1 MSASAR
7 QQRQRILLVEDDEQV
22 RLLIEDLLLDSD
34 YEVEATSTVAGGRS
48 LLDLHRYD
56 LLVSDGM
63 LPDGTG
69 MQVAERAQELG
80 MKVLI
85 VTGYA
90 FALPREQLAR
100 YAVLSKPV
108 RMGDL
113 LQAIEQ
119 VLLA

>member
-1 MSASAR
+1 MSESTR
-7 QQRQRILLVEDDEQV
+7 NQRQRILLVEDDEQV
-22 RLLIEDLLLDSD
+22 RLLIEDLLLDLD

-56 LLVSDGM
+56 LLISDGM

-69 MQVAERAQELG
+69 MVVAEKAQELG
-80 MKVLI
+80 VKVLI

-100 YAVLSKPV
+100 YTVLSKPI
-108 RMGDL
+108 RMSDL
-113 LQAIEQ
+113 LQAIQ
-119 VLLA
+119 QALVT

>member
-7 QQRQRILLVEDDEQV
+7 HQRQRILLVEDDEQV

-48 LLDLHRYD
+48 LLDLYRYD

-69 MQVAERAQELG
+69 MMVAERAQALG
-80 MKVLI
+80 VKVLI

-100 YAVLSKPV
+100 YRVLSKPV
-108 RMGDL
+108 RMSEL
-113 LQAIEQ
+113 LQAIQQ
-119 VLLA
+119 VLVA